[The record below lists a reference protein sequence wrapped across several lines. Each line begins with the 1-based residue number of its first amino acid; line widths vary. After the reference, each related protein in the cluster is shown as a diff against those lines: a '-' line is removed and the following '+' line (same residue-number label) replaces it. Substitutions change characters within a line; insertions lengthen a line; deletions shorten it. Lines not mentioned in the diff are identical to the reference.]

1 MKGYD
6 FLQMFKEEA
15 DSIRKEIDIMMNIL
29 VEKTEIVQE
38 ELHIDVRTDHKTLK
52 NDIVKQKIENELLYK
67 DLKVIQKQAM
77 QQKDKISMYRAKIAE
92 LEQHVGIIDNSPHYD
107 NIEEEKVGSL
117 EDEAEEDWQTSPPQQ
132 RSIENHESQILDKMD
147 D

>member
-1 MKGYD
+1 MVKGYD

-38 ELHIDVRTDHKTLK
+38 ELHIDVRSDHKILK
-52 NDIVKQKIENELLYK
+52 ADMEKQKTENELLLK
-67 DLKVIQKQAM
+67 DLKVVQKQAT

-92 LEQHVGIIDNSPHYD
+92 LEQHVGII
-107 NIEEEKVGSL
+107 
-117 EDEAEEDWQTSPPQQ
+117 
-132 RSIENHESQILDKMD
+132 
-147 D
+147 